1 MRERP
6 APRLLVVLFLV
17 FLPGACAHHVIPVES
32 PLRPA
37 AFSLRLTQTGLGP
50 DDVAPLRAFLD
61 EAEAALPPRVK
72 AQLGQPLAVRFD
84 RLDKSPTVEVPPCP
98 DTPAADPER
107 VAVLGRLDRGS
118 RGQPPG
124 IVLHRGLVEIVR
136 AGATA
141 ARRYPCGHRTLY
153 RLALAALVH
162 EVLHVYDARARL
174 STRAQYLALH
184 RFVRAGVSA
193 RRDARNYLRQ
203 RSADP
208 YELVSPAESLAVNG
222 EYFLLDPEYRCRV
235 PASYLF
241 FERTLGLRPFADQPC
256 APHNEV
262 YDGAD
267 PLPLDPSRVYAV
279 HFLWASPGR
288 GIESGFGHAMLR
300 IVLCG
305 EHRPTVDAA
314 CLGDIQDHLVLNFS
328 ANTRADSR
336 INPIKGL
343 LGGYPMQLFVR
354 PLPDVLVEY
363 TERELR
369 DLYSFPLRLRA
380 DEILTLVQRAREIF
394 WTYSSRYWFA
404 SNNCGSETLA
414 LIEAALV
421 ERPAIRRPWWALGLG
436 PWTPRDLRD
445 WLLASQLAEPLPA
458 QRLADFERQGLFFPS
473 TRRGHEA
480 AYERLRL
487 RLGRA
492 IHRTLDRFLDDSKA
506 AERRLLLQELA
517 ANGRADA
524 ATLADLYALEGLVLL
539 RRQQAAEERLIA
551 LYFRRQHDPRF
562 AGLRDKV
569 QQLIARGEL
578 YQPWLWPRTGYGV
591 PLAADRIDV
600 PRPVS
605 PAFLAALRREALA
618 LLTAE
623 FPTEQDELAQTER
636 HRRELGARLV
646 AALPKDPKQH
656 RPEAERGTP

>member
-1 MRERP
+1 MLERP
-6 APRLLVVLFLV
+6 APGLLLLVLLHA
-17 FLPGACAHHVIPVES
+17 ACAHHVAQSEVS
-32 PLRPA
+32 TGPA
-37 AFSLRLTQTGLGP
+37 AFSLRLGQTGLRP

-61 EAEAALPPRVK
+61 EAEAVLPPRVK
-72 AQLGQPLAVRFD
+72 ARLGQPLAVRFD
-84 RLDKSPTVEVPPCP
+84 QLDGLPTVEPPPCSDAP
-98 DTPAADPER
+98 SAATER
-107 VAVLGRLDRGS
+107 SAVLGRLDPAR
-118 RGQPPG
+118 RGQPAG
-124 IVLHRGLVEIVR
+124 IVLHRGLVDIVR
-136 AGATA
+136 AGAAA
-141 ARRYPCGHRTLY
+141 ARRYPCGHGTLY
-153 RLALAALVH
+153 RLALAALLH
-162 EVLHVYDARARL
+162 EVLHVYDARAGL
-174 STRAQYLALH
+174 SEKAQYLALH
-184 RFVRAGVSA
+184 RFVRAGASA
-193 RRDARNYLRQ
+193 RRDARNLLRL

-208 YELVSPAESLAVNG
+208 YELRSPAESLAVNG

-241 FERTLGLRPFADQPC
+241 FERALGLRPFAGTPC
-256 APHNEV
+256 APRHEV
-262 YDGAD
+262 YDGAE

-300 IVLCG
+300 IVLCA
-305 EHRPTVDAA
+305 ERRPSVDAA
-314 CLGDIQDHLVLNFS
+314 CLDDIQDHLVLNFS
-328 ANTRADSR
+328 ANTRADTR
-336 INPIKGL
+336 INPVKGL

-380 DEILTLVQRAREIF
+380 DEIVALVQRAREIF

-421 ERPAIRRPWWALGLG
+421 ERAAIRRPIWAMGLG

-445 WLLASQLAEPLPA
+445 WLLASGLAEPLPA
-458 QRLADFERQGLFFPS
+458 PRLKDFEQQGLFFPS

-487 RLGRA
+487 RLGRGL
-492 IHRTLDRFLDDSKA
+492 HRTLDRFLDDSRVS
-506 AERRLLLQELA
+506 ERRLLLQTLTA
-517 ANGRADA
+517 DGHADA
-524 ATLADLYALEGLVLL
+524 ATLADLYGLEGLVLL
-539 RRQQAAEERLIA
+539 RRQQTAEERLIA

-562 AGLRDKV
+562 AGLRHQV

-591 PLAADRIDV
+591 PLAGDRVDV

-605 PAFLAALRREALA
+605 PAFLAALRREALT
-618 LLTAE
+618 LLVAE
-623 FPTEQDELAQTER
+623 YPAEQDELLQTER

-646 AALPKDPKQH
+646 AALPKHPEQP
-656 RPEAERGTP
+656 RPQAERGTP

>member
-1 MRERP
+1 MPERP
-6 APRLLVVLFLV
+6 APALLILWFLV
-17 FLPGACAHHVIPVES
+17 FLPGACAHRPVQAEA
-32 PLRPA
+32 PARPA
-37 AFSLRLTQTGLGP
+37 SFSLRLTQTGLRP

-61 EAEAALPPRVK
+61 EAEAVLPPRVK
-72 AQLGQPLAVRFD
+72 ARLGQPLAVRFEK
-84 RLDKSPTVEVPPCP
+84 LDSSSTVEPPPCTGSP
-98 DTPAADPER
+98 SAEPVR
-107 VAVLGRLDRGS
+107 GAVLGRLDPGRRGL
-118 RGQPPG
+118 PAG

-136 AGATA
+136 AGAAA

-162 EVLHVYDARARL
+162 EVLHVYDTRARL
-174 STRAQYLALH
+174 SEGAQYLALH
-184 RFVRAGVSA
+184 RFVRAGASV
-193 RRDARNYLRQ
+193 RRDARNLLRL

-208 YELVSPAESLAVNG
+208 YELASPAESLAVNG

-241 FERTLGLRPFADQPC
+241 FERTLGLRPFADRSC
-256 APHNEV
+256 APRNEV
-262 YDGAD
+262 YDGAE
-267 PLPLDPSRVYAV
+267 PLPLDPARVYAV

-300 IVLCG
+300 IVLCA
-305 EHRPTVDAA
+305 ERRPSVDAA

-328 ANTRADSR
+328 ANTRGDSR
-336 INPIKGL
+336 INPVKGL

-354 PLPDVLVEY
+354 PLPDVLIEY

-380 DEILTLVQRAREIF
+380 DEIRTLVQRAREIF

-445 WLLASQLAEPLPA
+445 WLLTSGLAEPLPA
-458 QRLADFERQGLFFPS
+458 QGLADFERQGLFFPS

-480 AYERLRL
+480 AFERLRL
-487 RLGRA
+487 RLGPGL
-492 IHRTLDRFLDDSKA
+492 HRTLDRFLDESRVS
-506 AERRLLLQELA
+506 ERRLLLQRLAEL
-517 ANGRADA
+517 GRADA
-524 ATLADLYALEGLVLL
+524 EALADLYALEGLVLL

-551 LYFRRQHDPRF
+551 LYFRRQDDPRF

-569 QQLIARGEL
+569 QRLIARGEL

-591 PLAADRIDV
+591 PLASDRIDV
-600 PRPVS
+600 PRPVP
-605 PAFLAALRREALA
+605 PAFLAALRREALG
-618 LLTAE
+618 LLVAE
-623 FPTEQDELAQTER
+623 YPTEQDELAQTER
-636 HRRELGARLV
+636 HRRELGARLI
-646 AALPKDPKQH
+646 AALPKPPEQH